1 MIVTA
6 PPAVPEQ
13 SPEGHVRGA
22 DLEQGVAFWWSPALP
37 LVQRFGGLGVRSD

>member
-13 SPEGHVRGA
+13 SPEGHERGA